1 MPYGPLPRL
10 SNYRSPYVEDYF
22 SEIDSNELLLRE
34 EMERMERMGL
44 GGFWFDD
51 PYEGVIW

>member
-1 MPYGPLPRL
+1 MPYGPVPRP

-22 SEIDSNELLLRE
+22 SEIDTEELLLRE
-34 EMERMERMGL
+34 EMERMGL

-51 PYEGVIW
+51 PYEGAIW